1 MKKIFAIV
9 IALVLCLSCLI
20 SASAATQTYVY
31 NPDGVITDSEADEL
45 ANYARM
51 IESTYGYTF
60 IFCLIDDSS
69 VSDTIEYSEDAYYS
83 FTDSQNCYV
92 FTHNTETGKC
102 GTFSVGAGEIF
113 DGTYG
118 DALFEAYN
126 SNESYYGGIEAF
138 FAAGEMVA
146 EENPISSYVPQNK
159 PTEDSSD
166 SSDTIGATE
175 QTEPTT
181 EFQRVERTLPL
192 LVDNADLIS
201 ADEEATLLARL
212 EAFTEK
218 HEMEIAIVTVP
229 DLEGKT
235 VEEYGDDFYDY
246 NGYGYGEDDD
256 GILLLYKPGAE
267 GEREAYIST
276 HADGAY
282 KFFDT
287 IREDMLISMKDSL
300 IAEDYAAAFNI
311 FVDKAEETMKPNV
324 HFIWFFILLLCGAAG
339 GMFITTSMATK
350 NKSVIA
356 KDDANYYMRP
366 NSLVLRNQNDVFVN
380 SYTDRKVKV
389 RDDDSDSGGGT
400 RSSTH
405 ESSSGRTHGGSSM
418 KF

>member
-9 IALVLCLSCLI
+9 IALVLCLSCFI

-51 IESTYGYTF
+51 IEHTYGYTF

-113 DGTYG
+113 DGAEG
-118 DALFEAYN
+118 DTLFDVYN
-126 SNESYYGGIEAF
+126 ENDSYFGGIEAF
-138 FAAGEMVA
+138 LAAGEMVV
-146 EENPISSYVPQNK
+146 EDNPISNDSQNI
-159 PTEDSSD
+159 PTV
-166 SSDTIGATE
+166 GATE
-175 QTEPTT
+175 DDTTEAPEETEPTT

-201 ADEEATLLARL
+201 SDEEATLLARL

-218 HEMEIAIVTVP
+218 HEMEIAVVTVS

-256 GILLLYKPGAE
+256 GLLLLIYEPGDG

-282 KFFDT
+282 EFYDA
-287 IREDMLISMKDSL
+287 IREDMMLSMRDSL
-300 IAEDYAAAFNI
+300 VAGDYAAAFNI

-324 HFIWFFILLLCGAAG
+324 SPIWLFVFVLVGAVVGLL
-339 GMFITTSMATK
+339 ITTAMASK

-356 KDDANYYMRP
+356 KDYADYYMRP
-366 NSLVLRNQNDVFVN
+366 NSLVLTNQNDVFVN
-380 SYTDRKVKV
+380 SYTNRTAKV
-389 RDDDSDSGGGT
+389 RDDDSDSGGSRT

-405 ESSSGRTHGGSSM
+405 TSSSGRSHGGTSM